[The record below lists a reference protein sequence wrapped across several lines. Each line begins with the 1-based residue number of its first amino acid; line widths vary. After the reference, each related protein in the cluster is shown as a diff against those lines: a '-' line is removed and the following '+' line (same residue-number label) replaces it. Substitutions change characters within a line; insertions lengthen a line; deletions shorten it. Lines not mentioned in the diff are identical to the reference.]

1 MRPEPAC
8 RYYSILGVPSKR
20 EGVRNRGEDKKGKN
34 DKEGNTDLAVLVRF
48 TNVKER
54 ASAAL
59 VLFTAHDRMHR
70 T

>member
-1 MRPEPAC
+1 M
-8 RYYSILGVPSKR
+8 
-20 EGVRNRGEDKKGKN
+20 KGKN
-34 DKEGNTDLAVLVRF
+34 DEERNTDLAVLVRF